1 MALGE
6 VCRNSRAIN
15 FVQQSKLAN
24 QRHFDSAGRISM
36 KRVLLVVFLVIGAAT
51 LGLWRS
57 HSGVGAGLSKA
68 VGMSND
74 DLQGEARDEIRKSFE
89 LQPGARLVIQDING
103 KVEIQTSDTKTA
115 EVYVLRTAKN
125 SESLTRREVVIE
137 QTASGLVVRGKDAR
151 HAGFWEHLFGSHPD
165 EQVTI
170 KAPRQIALSM
180 NGINGRVTSGDVD
193 GTIEVQGIN
202 GHVELGQATVS
213 AEIGGINGSVV
224 VGLKQLGARG
234 ARISGVNGGIELKL
248 ANGLNADLT
257 AKGMNGNVR
266 SEISE
271 VTVDREEFGHG
282 YSAHIGS
289 GGAPITL
296 SGINGN
302 VRLTRGDSALNTSER
317 NEKKA
322 VVVNQKASESAADE
336 KRGRNSGQ

>member
-1 MALGE
+1 
-6 VCRNSRAIN
+6 
-15 FVQQSKLAN
+15 
-24 QRHFDSAGRISM
+24 M
-36 KRVLLVVFLVIGAAT
+36 KRVLIVVVLVIGAAT

-57 HSGVGAGLSKA
+57 HGGVRAGLSKA
-68 VGMSND
+68 VGISSED
-74 DLQGEARDEIRKSFE
+74 SQGEARDETRKSFE
-89 LQPGARLVIQDING
+89 LQPGARLDVQGING

-125 SESLTRREVVIE
+125 SESLSRREVVIE
-137 QTASGLVVRGKDAR
+137 QTATGLLVRGKEAR
-151 HAGFWEHLFGSHPD
+151 HVGVWEHLFGSNPN

-170 KAPRQIALSM
+170 KAPRQIALSLK
-180 NGINGRVTSGDVD
+180 GINGRVTSGDVD
-193 GTIEVQGIN
+193 GTIEAKGIN
-202 GHVELGQATVS
+202 GRVELGQASES

-234 ARISGVNGGIELKL
+234 ARISGVNGGIELRL

-302 VRLTRGDSALNTSER
+302 VRLTRGDSALNSSDR
-317 NEKKA
+317 SEKKA
-322 VVVNQKASESAADE
+322 AVVNQKANESAADE
-336 KRGRNSGQ
+336 KRARNSGQ